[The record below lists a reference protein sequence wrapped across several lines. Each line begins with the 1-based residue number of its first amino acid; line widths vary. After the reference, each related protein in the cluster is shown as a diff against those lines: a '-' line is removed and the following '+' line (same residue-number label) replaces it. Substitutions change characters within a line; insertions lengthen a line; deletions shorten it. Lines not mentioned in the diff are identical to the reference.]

1 MNREG
6 RALIPPTGFFEDGE
20 IAPLPHIR
28 ILIVAAERTI
38 GTAWADAA
46 RTTHPCDVSL
56 TTSPGE
62 AWAVLDAGRIDAVL
76 TGYDIDGGVR
86 QFLRDLAFHDPHLPV
101 VVAASLDQDAL
112 DGCLALGA
120 VDVVRLDALDRLGRA
135 LAAAVKFTTMERTL
149 RDTRAKLS
157 ELSQPKAGTDLRD
170 VVDQIPAIVWTTD
183 DELVVRSMRGWRDDT
198 ALLGARIG
206 VASANWLSGPDRSI
220 VLHAHRRALAGES
233 TRFEFVIDGQAQ
245 QAHVDP
251 LRDTHGLI
259 VGTIGVAIDVTETRA
274 RTSAL
279 ARLSTHDA
287 MTDLPN
293 RSVFENRVATAV
305 AQARELHRSCAVLML
320 DVDRFK
326 YVNELGGHGVGD
338 EVLRVLAY
346 RIRRATGA
354 HDTVARFGGDKFVIV
369 YPEVTDPPE
378 ARARAEAILEGVR
391 PPIVIG
397 DHQFSLT
404 ASIGMSVFPDDAS
417 DVAMLISTSEAAMY
431 EAKRMG
437 RNNARFYVPSML
449 TSPTE
454 RLALLSDLRRAIE
467 LDQLELY
474 YQPMYS
480 VETREIAGVEA
491 LIRWRHPERG
501 LLLPERFIPLA
512 EESGMIEKIGEWV
525 IARACDQVRAWNDI
539 GIEKVRVS
547 VNVSARQLDDDT
559 LRDLIYEHLQRT
571 NISAQAL
578 EIEITESSI
587 MRDVPAAI
595 RLLCD
600 LKELGLKVSIDD
612 FGTGYT
618 SLAFLKR
625 FPVDVLKIDRSFVRE
640 VATGSFDGAVVRAM
654 TTLAQSMGVRTVA
667 EGVELTAQ
675 YERLRDFQ
683 CDEVQGFL
691 FSRPLRAD
699 ACTPLLLGQLR

>member
-1 MNREG
+1 
-6 RALIPPTGFFEDGE
+6 LIQVDGE
-20 IAPLPHIR
+20 IAPLPHVR
-28 ILIVAAERTI
+28 VLIVAGDLAA
-38 GTAWADAA
+38 GSAWADAVRA
-46 RTTHPCDVSL
+46 THPCDIAL
-56 TTSPGE
+56 TASTGD
-62 AWAVLDAGRIDAVL
+62 AWAVLDDGRIDAVL
-76 TGYDIDGGVR
+76 TGYDIEGGVR
-86 QFLRDLAFHDPHLPV
+86 TFLRDLAFHDPHLPV
-101 VVAASLDQDAL
+101 VVVATLDRDAL

-120 VDVVRLDALDRLGRA
+120 VDVVRLDDLERLGRA
-135 LAAAVKFTTMERTL
+135 LTSAVKFTTMERTL
-149 RDTRAKLS
+149 RDARAELA
-157 ELSQPKAGTDLRD
+157 ELSAPRAGTDLRD

-183 DELVVRSMRGWRDDT
+183 DALVVRSMRGWRDDT
-198 ALLGARIG
+198 AMLGTRIG
-206 VASANWLSGPDRSI
+206 VASAGWLSGQDRSI

-259 VGTIGVAIDVTETRA
+259 VGTIGIAIDVTETRA
-274 RTSAL
+274 RSTAL

-293 RSVFENRVATAV
+293 RSVFESRVATAV
-305 AQARELHRSCAVLML
+305 AQARELGRSCAVLML

-354 HDTVARFGGDKFVIV
+354 QDTVARFGGDKFVIV
-369 YPEVTDPPE
+369 YPDLAAAAE

-391 PPIVIG
+391 PPIAVG

-404 ASIGMSVFPDDAS
+404 ASIGISVFPDDAT
-417 DVAMLISTSEAAMY
+417 DVPTLVSTSEAAMY
-431 EAKRMG
+431 EAKRLG
-437 RNNARFYVPSML
+437 RNNARFYVPNML

-454 RLALLSDLRRAIE
+454 RLALLADLRRAIE

-480 VETREIAGVEA
+480 VETRAIMGVEA

-501 LLLPERFIPLA
+501 LLVPERFIPLA
-512 EESGMIEKIGEWV
+512 EESGMIERIGEWV

-539 GIEKVRVS
+539 GIERVRVS
-547 VNVSARQLDDDT
+547 INVSARQLDDES
-559 LRDLIYEHLQRT
+559 LRDVIYEHIQRT
-571 NISAQAL
+571 NISAHAL

-600 LKELGLKVSIDD
+600 LKEMGLKVSIDD

-675 YERLRDFQ
+675 YECLRDFQ

>member
-1 MNREG
+1 VRET
-6 RALIPPTGFFEDGE
+6 R
-20 IAPLPHIR
+20 
-28 ILIVAAERTI
+28 
-38 GTAWADAA
+38 
-46 RTTHPCDVSL
+46 PCDVAL
-56 TTSPGE
+56 TASTGE
-62 AWAVLDAGRIDAVL
+62 AWAVLDDGRIDAVL
-76 TGYDIDGGVR
+76 TGYDIEGGVR
-86 QFLRDLAFHDPHLPV
+86 MFLRDLAFHDPHLPV
-101 VVAASLDQDAL
+101 IVVASLDRDAL

-120 VDVVRLDALDRLGRA
+120 VDVVRHDDLERLGRT
-135 LAAAVKFTTMERTL
+135 LAMAVKFTTMERTL
-149 RDTRAKLS
+149 RDTRA
-157 ELSQPKAGTDLRD
+157 ELAELTAPRAGTDLRD

-183 DELVVRSMRGWRDDT
+183 DALVVRSMRGWRDDS
-198 ALLGARIG
+198 AMLGTRIG
-206 VASANWLSGPDRSI
+206 VASSGWLSDQDRSI
-220 VLHAHRRALAGES
+220 VLHAHRRALSGES
-233 TRFEFVIDGQAQ
+233 TRFEFVVDGQAQ

-259 VGTIGVAIDVTETRA
+259 VGTIGIAIDVTETRA
-274 RTSAL
+274 RSSAL

-293 RSVFENRVATAV
+293 RAVFESRVATAV
-305 AQARELHRSCAVLML
+305 AQARELGRSCAVLML

-326 YVNELGGHGVGD
+326 YVNEMGGHGVGD

-354 HDTVARFGGDKFVIV
+354 HDTVARVGGDKFVIV
-369 YPEVTDPPE
+369 YPDIAAAPE

-391 PPIVIG
+391 PPVAVG

-404 ASIGMSVFPDDAS
+404 ASIGISVFPDDAT
-417 DVAMLISTSEAAMY
+417 DVASLISTSEAAMY
-431 EAKRMG
+431 EAKRLG
-437 RNNARFYVPSML
+437 RNNARFYVPNML

-454 RLALLSDLRRAIE
+454 RLALLADLRRAIDR
-467 LDQLELY
+467 DQLELY

-480 VETREIAGVEA
+480 VETRAITGVEA

-525 IARACDQVRAWNDI
+525 IAQACDQVRAWNDI
-539 GIEKVRVS
+539 GIPHVRVS
-547 VNVSARQLDDDT
+547 VNVSARQLDDDS
-559 LRDLIYEHLQRT
+559 LRDLIHEHIHRT

-667 EGVELTAQ
+667 EGVELDSQ
-675 YERLRDFQ
+675 YERLRDFR

-699 ACTPLLLGQLR
+699 ACTPLLLGQLH

>member
-1 MNREG
+1 M
-6 RALIPPTGFFEDGE
+6 
-20 IAPLPHIR
+20 
-28 ILIVAAERTI
+28 LIVAGDLAA
-38 GTAWADAA
+38 GSAWADAVRA
-46 RTTHPCDVSL
+46 THPCDIAL
-56 TTSPGE
+56 TASTGD
-62 AWAVLDAGRIDAVL
+62 AWAVLDDGRIDAVL
-76 TGYDIDGGVR
+76 TGYDIEGGVR
-86 QFLRDLAFHDPHLPV
+86 TFLRDLAFHDPHLPV
-101 VVAASLDQDAL
+101 VVVATLDRDAL

-120 VDVVRLDALDRLGRA
+120 VDVVRLDDLERLGRA
-135 LAAAVKFTTMERTL
+135 LTSAVKFTTMERTL
-149 RDTRAKLS
+149 RDARAELA
-157 ELSQPKAGTDLRD
+157 ELSAPRAGTDLRD

-183 DELVVRSMRGWRDDT
+183 DALVVRSMRGWRDDT
-198 ALLGARIG
+198 AMLGTRIG
-206 VASANWLSGPDRSI
+206 VASAGWLSGQDRSI

-259 VGTIGVAIDVTETRA
+259 VGTIGIAIDVTETRA
-274 RTSAL
+274 RSTAL

-293 RSVFENRVATAV
+293 RSVFESRVATAV
-305 AQARELHRSCAVLML
+305 AQARELGRSCAVLML

-354 HDTVARFGGDKFVIV
+354 QDTVARFGGDKFVIV
-369 YPEVTDPPE
+369 YPDLAAAAE

-391 PPIVIG
+391 PPIAVG

-404 ASIGMSVFPDDAS
+404 ASIGISVFPDDAT
-417 DVAMLISTSEAAMY
+417 DVPTLVSTSEAAMY
-431 EAKRMG
+431 EAKRLG
-437 RNNARFYVPSML
+437 RNNARFYVPNML

-454 RLALLSDLRRAIE
+454 RLALLADLRRAIE

-480 VETREIAGVEA
+480 VETRAIMGVEA

-501 LLLPERFIPLA
+501 LLVPERFIPLA
-512 EESGMIEKIGEWV
+512 EESGMIERIGEWV

-539 GIEKVRVS
+539 GIERVRVS
-547 VNVSARQLDDDT
+547 INVSARQLDDES
-559 LRDLIYEHLQRT
+559 LRDVIYEHIQRT
-571 NISAQAL
+571 NISAHAL

-600 LKELGLKVSIDD
+600 LKEMGLKVSIDD

-675 YERLRDFQ
+675 YECLRDFQ